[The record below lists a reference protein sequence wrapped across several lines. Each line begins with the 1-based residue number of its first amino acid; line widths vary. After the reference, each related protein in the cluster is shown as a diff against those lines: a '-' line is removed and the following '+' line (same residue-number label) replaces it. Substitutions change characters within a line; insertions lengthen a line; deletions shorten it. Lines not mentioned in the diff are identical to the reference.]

1 MTTPRERFQQIVG
14 QTPFRPL
21 DPWERALAHSVF
33 RTSIPYDRVF
43 LTDFGLG
50 GAVTL
55 CHLSP
60 KWPAL
65 YAISWKA
72 GLLTTRA
79 PADQP
84 ATLIHELT
92 HVWQGENGVAP
103 GAYMLQSVLAQG
115 VNGIRDWLRGG
126 EWKGWDHHRG
136 ATYRFTAKDVG
147 RPWRNFNVEQQASL
161 VQSWFMDERDR
172 VLRVGP
178 RVTRTTDFG
187 DGVFGGGR
195 SVHDPRFP
203 YLRDVIWARNRRAE
217 YRAPHSIPGADA
229 QIRQTQ
235 EKLAAL
241 GYLESRHVDGTIG
254 RSSSATLD
262 AVAEF
267 QRRNGLKVD
276 RNLGG
281 PNSFT
286 RRKLAQPIATLVR
299 WQ

>member
-1 MTTPRERFQQIVG
+1 MTARDRFQKIVG
-14 QTPFRPL
+14 KTSFRPL

-33 RTSIPYDRVF
+33 RGSIPYDHVF

-60 KWPAL
+60 GSPAL

-103 GAYMLQSVLAQG
+103 GLYMLQSVLAQG
-115 VNGIRDWLRGG
+115 VSGIRDWLRGG

-136 ATYRFTAKDVG
+136 ATYRFTANDIG
-147 RPWRNFNVEQQASL
+147 RPWRDFNVEQQASI
-161 VQSWFMDERDR
+161 VQSWFMNERDR
-172 VLRVGP
+172 IVRVGP
-178 RVTRTTDFG
+178 RVSRTTDFG

-195 SVHDPRFP
+195 SIHDARFP
-203 YLRDVIWARNRRAE
+203 YIRDVIRARNRHAD
-217 YRAPHSIPGADA
+217 YRMADPVKGADA
-229 QIRQTQ
+229 QIRQIQ

-241 GYLESRHVDGTIG
+241 GYLESRHVDGTVG
-254 RSSSATLD
+254 RSRSATLD
-262 AVAEF
+262 AVAAF

-276 RNLGG
+276 RDLGG
-281 PNSFT
+281 PNSLT
-286 RRKLAQPIATLVR
+286 RRKLGQPISTLAR